1 MSIHQAIQQR
11 DVGALKAALQDGA
24 NVYHHDARG
33 YAPVHLAVLVGD
45 VAIVRALLDHG
56 ADACQ
61 LTAFKTATQLT
72 PKALLQR
79 REGRAYGHA
88 PDSPERNQ
96 LLAEV
101 QAIDALLDAQGSAST
116 LDDVDQWLRGIGDAS
131 ELAAKAG
138 RPWRIA
144 GA

>member
-1 MSIHQAIQQR
+1 MSIVQ
-11 DVGALKAALQDGA
+11 
-24 NVYHHDARG
+24 
-33 YAPVHLAVLVGD
+33 
-45 VAIVRALLDHG
+45 ALLDSG
-56 ADACQ
+56 ADPRQ
-61 LTAFKTATQLT
+61 LTAFKAAAQLT

-88 PDSPERNQ
+88 PGSPERTH

-101 QAIDALLDAQGSAST
+101 QAIDALLVARGSVST

-144 GA
+144 GT

>member
-1 MSIHQAIQQR
+1 MSILQAIQQR
-11 DVGALKAALQDGA
+11 SIGAINAALQVGA
-24 NVYHHDARG
+24 SVHQHDARG
-33 YAPVHLAVLVGD
+33 YAPVHLAVLLAD
-45 VAIVRALLDHG
+45 VATVQALLDSG

-61 LTAFKTATQLT
+61 LTAFKTAAQLT

-88 PDSPERNQ
+88 PGSPERTQ

-101 QAIDALLDAQGSAST
+101 QAIDALLNARGSAPT

-144 GA
+144 G